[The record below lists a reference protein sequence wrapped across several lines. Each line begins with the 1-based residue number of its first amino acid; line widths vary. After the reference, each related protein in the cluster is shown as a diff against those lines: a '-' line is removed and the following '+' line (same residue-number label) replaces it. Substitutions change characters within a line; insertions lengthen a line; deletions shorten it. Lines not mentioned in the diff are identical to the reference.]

1 MSYWICLP
9 SIKSYVTDNKNKI
22 WKYVRL
28 TCFQNPQF
36 SIRSSPLQVCPSVF
50 FLSVSR
56 LIYTFLP
63 SFESL
68 FLCFTKFDG
77 RSHGLNFYMKDDHRN
92 YRRNFGVAKRKPEK
106 VQACTG
112 FEPLTSAIPMQ
123 RSIPIELRSQLGAGR
138 WIATQQQKFH
148 TDDVKS
154 IRNPFKNADWSTELL
169 HCFSYCLRMIDK

>member
-1 MSYWICLP
+1 MS
-9 SIKSYVTDNKNKI
+9 SIKSYFTDNKNKI
-22 WKYVRL
+22 WKYFRL

-36 SIRSSPLQVCPSVF
+36 SIRSNPLQVCSSVF
-50 FLSVSR
+50 FFSVSC

-77 RSHGLNFYMKDDHRN
+77 SSHGLNFIWKKIIVVID
-92 YRRNFGVAKRKPEK
+92 ATLELRKESLK
-106 VQACTG
+106 KIRACTG
-112 FEPLTSAIPMQ
+112 FEPLTSPIPVQ

-138 WIATQQQKFH
+138 WIATQWQKFH

-154 IRNPFKNADWSTELL
+154 IWNPVRNADWSTELL
-169 HCFSYCLRMIDK
+169 HCFSCCLRMINK